1 MFFSVVYRTLKQKGY
16 EPVILYPKRTER
28 PIFKNLVTQCEMMD
42 IKFVDSFPVY
52 AADGSGN
59 DNNGGQRY
67 GLIVDAIFGF
77 SFSGKLSLLFKC

>member
-1 MFFSVVYRTLKQKGY
+1 
-16 EPVILYPKRTER
+16 
-28 PIFKNLVTQCEMMD
+28 MMD